1 MLSLLLGYDCYMV
14 VRNFVFVVEVDVTVC
29 CRCLLSL
36 LVVVE
41 VVVMSVVQY
50 VVLVHVV
57 QILNTSTST
66 STSTSI
72 KYWNLI
78 LLMKMMNKP
87 DQHQSSLNAEVVLIF
102 YNCSCW
108 SACSFYCEPSSRTHH
123 TTITKVQYS
132 TVESV
137 NRIGNH
143 VPFAV
148 LLVSLSVCTVH
159 ASAVLRV
166 MIYRQNWDYV
176 CAAEIDVPYPPNII
190 FIRPENT
197 RYYC

>member
-66 STSTSI
+66 STSTNTSI

-132 TVESV
+132 TTKY
-137 NRIGNH
+137 
-143 VPFAV
+143 
-148 LLVSLSVCTVH
+148 CTTTVH
-159 ASAVLRV
+159 HTSLCVVSYHTTDWLTDWLTDSL
-166 MIYRQNWDYV
+166 YRT
-176 CAAEIDVPYPPNII
+176 VP
-190 FIRPENT
+190 
-197 RYYC
+197 